1 MPMVAIVPWVMSSS
15 NDESDAANDTAS
27 SPAEDDRQT
36 AVGLR
41 EFLDFLILAYRIDDA
56 LTTTTRDGPGNDR
69 VDWTELS
76 RNDLFVRLSNVDR
89 PHEPGANT
97 AVSTT
102 TIAAAVV
109 RQSAAAAILRRKL
122 KDVMNEGVLD
132 SVLPFIVRK
141 PSPVLPPRPPP
152 NGTCTTIEPIAFSSK
167 AGRDPPPNN
176 KTCGVKQ
183 KCTAGNDS
191 IATRS
196 KGGE

>member
-1 MPMVAIVPWVMSSS
+1 MSSS

-27 SPAEDDRQT
+27 SSPAEDDRRT

-56 LTTTTRDGPGNDR
+56 LTTTTTTTRDGPGNDR

-89 PHEPGANT
+89 PHEPGANA

-102 TIAAAVV
+102 TMATAVMQ
-109 RQSAAAAILRRKL
+109 QSAVAAILRRKL

-132 SVLPFIVRK
+132 SVLPFIVKK
-141 PSPVLPPRPPP
+141 PSPVIPPQPPP
-152 NGTCTTIEPIAFSSK
+152 NGTCTTNEPFAFSSK
-167 AGRDPPPNN
+167 AGRDPPPPN

>member
-1 MPMVAIVPWVMSSS
+1 MSSS

-27 SPAEDDRQT
+27 SSPAEDDRRT

-56 LTTTTRDGPGNDR
+56 LTTTTTTRDGPGNDR

-76 RNDLFVRLSNVDR
+76 RNDLFVRLSNNVDGT
-89 PHEPGANT
+89 HEPGATTTVAT
-97 AVSTT
+97 AVM
-102 TIAAAVV
+102 
-109 RQSAAAAILRRKL
+109 QQNAAAAILRRKL

-141 PSPVLPPRPPP
+141 PPPP
-152 NGTCTTIEPIAFSSK
+152 PPPQPPSNGTCTTNEPFAFSSK
-167 AGRDPPPNN
+167 NGRDPPPNN

-191 IATRS
+191 NATRT